1 MILDNIE
8 IGTRIRKIREEKYKE
23 SRQVFAERCELSEN
37 HLGKL
42 ERGAL
47 LISITA
53 LNKICSATGTTADY
67 ISYGESET
75 KNLKIRKAI
84 DNFLDRCTKREL
96 KIFFQFISTLKSYFR
111 DDD

>member
-23 SRQVFAERCELSEN
+23 TRQLFAERCGLSEN

-47 LISITA
+47 QISISA
-53 LNKICSATGTTADY
+53 LNKICSATGTTTDY
-67 ISYGESET
+67 ILYGNSET
-75 KNLKIRKAI
+75 KNLTTRKTI
-84 DNFLDRCTKREL
+84 DNFLDNSTKKEL
-96 KIFFQFISTLKSYFR
+96 KMYLKFISTLKSYFE
-111 DDD
+111 DED